1 LKIGVPISTKKRSLT
16 TVRVLTERQKEKR
29 DQTLKEY
36 KSFRVGRVC
45 LREKERER
53 ERERETDCVCSLACA
68 GALSLVSLSHSL
80 SLSLLSFSLALFLT
94 HQESMGVQL
103 AQVKFDCLLKNG
115 PRTPARTS
123 TL

>member
-16 TVRVLTERQKEKR
+16 TIRVLTERQKEKR

-53 ERERETDCVCSLACA
+53 ERERETDYVCVLSLAQVRFLLC
-68 GALSLVSLSHSL
+68 LSLTLFLSLLSPSSL
-80 SLSLLSFSLALFLT
+80 SLSHFFSHT
-94 HQESMGVQL
+94 RKVWGYNWHKSSSIV
-103 AQVKFDCLLKNG
+103 
-115 PRTPARTS
+115 S
-123 TL
+123 